1 MVGHCSSPV
10 VHEFD
15 CEVGV
20 EDGYSA
26 YLSAFVG
33 ASVAVDGEQYPRVVA
48 GDSAE
53 FGYPVE

>member
-1 MVGHCSSPV
+1 M
-10 VHEFD
+10 VHEFN

-48 GDSAE
+48 GDSSE
-53 FGYPVE
+53 FGDPVE